1 MNFFLTIVL
10 DGLIQASWLFIVAL
24 GLTLVFGV
32 LKILNIAH
40 GSFYALGA
48 YIAATAVT
56 MVAARVLPPSVVLV
70 AMLLSVALI
79 ASVVGLLLE
88 RGLLKMFYGRDEVV
102 LLLVT
107 YAVFLILEDVT
118 KLIWGVNPIYA
129 TQPYEL
135 FGNLEFAGLYYVG
148 YDLVLIPISAV
159 VGFAIW
165 FGLNR
170 TVIGKIVLAVIHNE
184 EMSVSMGVRVNRVY
198 AIAFAFGALTAPKI
212 SMQPGLSSDVII
224 LSFAIVVIGGLGS
237 VEGAAVGAILVG
249 LARAASV
256 HLMPQAELFMIY
268 LIMAAVLMFRPE
280 GLFKRETAR
289 RI

>member
-48 YIAATAVT
+48 YIAASTVT
-56 MVAARVLPPSVVLV
+56 MVAARGLPPGVGFV

-79 ASVVGLLLE
+79 AAAVGLLLE

-198 AIAFAFGALTAPKI
+198 AIAFAFGVLLAALAGALTAPENI
-212 SMQPGLSSDVII
+212 DAAGPQFGRHHPELRYRGDRWVGQCRGRGRRRHSGRAGARGFGASD
-224 LSFAIVVIGGLGS
+224 
-237 VEGAAVGAILVG
+237 
-249 LARAASV
+249 AASRTV
-256 HLMPQAELFMIY
+256 HDLSDHGGRADVSP
-268 LIMAAVLMFRPE
+268 
-280 GLFKRETAR
+280 
-289 RI
+289 

>member
-1 MNFFLTIVL
+1 MNFFLTIVV

-48 YIAATAVT
+48 YIAATAVPT
-56 MVAARVLPPSVVLV
+56 VAAHNLPPSVGFV
-70 AMLLSVALI
+70 AMLVSVALI
-79 ASVVGLLLE
+79 ASAVGFLLE

-135 FGNLEFAGLYYVG
+135 FGNVELAGLYYVG
-148 YDLVLIPISAV
+148 YDLVLVPI
-159 VGFAIW
+159 FT
-165 FGLNR
+165 R
-170 TVIGKIVLAVIHNE
+170 
-184 EMSVSMGVRVNRVY
+184 R
-198 AIAFAFGALTAPKI
+198 
-212 SMQPGLSSDVII
+212 GLSM
-224 LSFAIVVIGGLGS
+224 LIG
-237 VEGAAVGAILVG
+237 AYA
-249 LARAASV
+249 
-256 HLMPQAELFMIY
+256 
-268 LIMAAVLMFRPE
+268 
-280 GLFKRETAR
+280 
-289 RI
+289 

>member
-56 MVAARVLPPSVVLV
+56 MVAARGLPPSVGFV

-79 ASVVGLLLE
+79 AAAVGLLL
-88 RGLLKMFYGRDEVV
+88 D
-102 LLLVT
+102 
-107 YAVFLILEDVT
+107 
-118 KLIWGVNPIYA
+118 P
-129 TQPYEL
+129 
-135 FGNLEFAGLYYVG
+135 
-148 YDLVLIPISAV
+148 
-159 VGFAIW
+159 
-165 FGLNR
+165 
-170 TVIGKIVLAVIHNE
+170 
-184 EMSVSMGVRVNRVY
+184 
-198 AIAFAFGALTAPKI
+198 GALPAPKI
-212 SMQPGLSSDVII
+212 SMPPGRSPDVSI